1 MTWGE
6 LIPRM
11 TWCELI
17 PRISHLL
24 KFEQPPEIMVIHC
37 GGNSIGHIKL
47 HHLRC
52 QIKDAIFNLKIM
64 LPNTKFIWSHIL
76 PRYSWGY
83 SKNSKAMNHAAVR
96 LNNYAASLIVGLGG
110 KYIKYPEI
118 SWDNRGMFANDGVH
132 LSQLGNSFFLY
143 NLQLTLSE
151 ITMQY

>member
-1 MTWGE
+1 VKHDFFEARRSYDDCNLGLKRNNFRIWWQRKSEMTWGEFIPRMTWGE

-52 QIKDAIFNLKIM
+52 QIKDAIFN
-64 LPNTKFIWSHIL
+64 
-76 PRYSWGY
+76 
-83 SKNSKAMNHAAVR
+83 
-96 LNNYAASLIVGLGG
+96 
-110 KYIKYPEI
+110 
-118 SWDNRGMFANDGVH
+118 
-132 LSQLGNSFFLY
+132 
-143 NLQLTLSE
+143 
-151 ITMQY
+151 